1 MSKRLSGFSGTL
13 ARYAATVLGTVIAM
27 FVVSNGAIAEPI
39 ADSGLTASS
48 AAVDTEN
55 KPTPFGGISAGAA
68 LDAAASQIASFINI
82 DKKPAKKA
90 ETNISQG
97 VDMASNDASDPD
109 RKREINCLAEAI
121 YFEARGEPERG
132 KWAVAEVV
140 KNRVES
146 RAYPN
151 TYCAVTKQR
160 KGNICQFSW
169 ACDPGRGKPSGSQ
182 WEIAQTMATKV
193 YDGHKPNVVGDALF
207 FHATFVK
214 PSWSKVF
221 TRVGKIGSHI
231 FYSK

>member
-27 FVVSNGAIAEPI
+27 FAIANGAMAEPI
-39 ADSGLTASS
+39 SDNGTTISQK
-48 AAVDTEN
+48 AVDTD
-55 KPTPFGGISAGAA
+55 KQTIPFGGISAGAA
-68 LDAAASQIASFINI
+68 LDAAASQIASFIAI

-90 ETNISQG
+90 ESNTSQG
-97 VDMASNDASDPD
+97 VDMASNDVSDPD

-151 TYCAVTKQR
+151 TYCGVTKQR

-169 ACDPGRGKPSGSQ
+169 ACDSGRGKPAGAQ
-182 WEIAQTMATKV
+182 WEIAMNMATKV
-193 YDGHKPNVVGDALF
+193 YDGHKPGVVGDALF

>member
-1 MSKRLSGFSGTL
+1 MSKRLSGFSGAL
-13 ARYAATVLGTVIAM
+13 ARYAATVLGTVIGM
-27 FVVSNGAIAEPI
+27 FVISNSAMAEPVTD
-39 ADSGLTASS
+39 AFQ
-48 AAVDTEN
+48 AAAKVSVDTESKSN
-55 KPTPFGGISAGAA
+55 PFGGMSAGAA
-68 LDAAASQIASFINI
+68 LDAAASQVASFINI

-90 ETNISQG
+90 ETTKSQG
-97 VDMASNDASDPD
+97 EKMASNDATDPD

-140 KNRVES
+140 QNRVES

-151 TYCAVTKQR
+151 TYCGVTKQR

-169 ACDPGRGKPSGSQ
+169 ACDSGRGKPGGAQ
-182 WEIAQTMATKV
+182 WEIALNMATKV
-193 YDGHKPNVVGDALF
+193 YDGHKPGVVGDALF